1 MKKFNLN
8 QKKAISDLFINLSN
22 SIITVG
28 VIVPLI
34 SGIRWNINNL
44 IIFILTI
51 AFTFILVLLSNILL
65 K

>member
-51 AFTFILVLLSNILL
+51 AFIFILVLLSNILL